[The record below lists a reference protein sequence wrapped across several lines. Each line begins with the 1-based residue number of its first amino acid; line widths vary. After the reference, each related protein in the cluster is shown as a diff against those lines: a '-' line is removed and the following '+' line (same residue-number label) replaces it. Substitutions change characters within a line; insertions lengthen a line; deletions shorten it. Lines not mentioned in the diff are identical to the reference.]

1 MREKKRRKKKVRIRD
16 KNSELAI
23 QMWVGKD
30 CDRRKKDVL
39 DLDII
44 MHNIMETLKKCR
56 EEFSERPQQRALDKF
71 LSHIHTDIVSQIESK
86 ENVAELNSNVR
97 KSKKNVQSLRKE
109 LQGLQNKK
117 DSLLEKIE
125 KAESESVT
133 SDISCWMYGFQ
144 KLVKKNRTLM
154 KTLSTIEEE
163 DFVKII

>member
-1 MREKKRRKKKVRIRD
+1 
-16 KNSELAI
+16 
-23 QMWVGKD
+23 MWVGKD